1 MTSTELGSRDTHGP
15 ARQGPWRA
23 AAPELPALRPD
34 LPSSFQGI
42 LSAAGGPS
50 GPSLAVVSVSFPVL
64 CLSGCLQ
71 LTPASCQHLWVCFYR
86 WRCQSSLWQV
96 CPAGSCAKVTRGG
109 HAFCG
114 ASNCQESLVLLQSC
128 LFGCLCWVAIRMLV
142 VKGTSGGFKSG
153 SRVPASLEGGTS
165 GCWGRPRAGEM

>member
-1 MTSTELGSRDTHGP
+1 MAQRGKGHGE
-15 ARQGPWRA
+15 Q
-23 AAPELPALRPD
+23 LPALRPD

-71 LTPASCQHLWVCFYR
+71 LTPASCQHLWVWFCR

-96 CPAGSCAKVTRGG
+96 CPAGSCAKVTRRGSCFLWG
-109 HAFCG
+109 LKLPRILG
-114 ASNCQESLVLLQSC
+114 ASAK

>member
-1 MTSTELGSRDTHGP
+1 MAQRGKGHGEQLPQSCQPCALTCP
-15 ARQGPWRA
+15 AHFKAFSQQLVVPVV
-23 AAPELPALRPD
+23 PLSL
-34 LPSSFQGI
+34 LFQ
-42 LSAAGGPS
+42 
-50 GPSLAVVSVSFPVL
+50 SLFPVF

-109 HAFCG
+109 HAFHG